1 MNHPTWQPATIPATP
16 PVDPDPRSK
25 PIDFSL
31 TAAERDIAVL
41 ANLEIL
47 AMHRKPFTPGLEVKH
62 LDPSELTDEQRKA
75 LGLEGVLPQPKKPR
89 PEPSAV

>member
-1 MNHPTWQPATIPATP
+1 MNHPTFKPVTIPARD

-41 ANLEIL
+41 AKLEIL
-47 AMHRKPFTPGLEVKH
+47 AMNRPQFTPGLEVKR
-62 LDPSELTDEQRKA
+62 LDPSELTKEQRA
-75 LGLEGVLPQPKKPR
+75 AFGIGDDE
-89 PEPSAV
+89 

>member
-1 MNHPTWQPATIPATP
+1 MTAGNRWTPATIPATP

-41 ANLEIL
+41 AKLEIL
-47 AMHRKPFTPGLEVKH
+47 AMNRPQFTPGLAVTE
-62 LDPSELTDEQRKA
+62 LSEDDLTPAQRRA
-75 LGLEGVLPQPKKPR
+75 LFGEG
-89 PEPSAV
+89 A